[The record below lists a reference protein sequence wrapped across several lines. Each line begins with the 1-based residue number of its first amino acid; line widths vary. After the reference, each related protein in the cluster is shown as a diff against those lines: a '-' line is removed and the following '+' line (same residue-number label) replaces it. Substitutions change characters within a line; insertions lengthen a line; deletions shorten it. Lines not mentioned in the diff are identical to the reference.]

1 MSFGDTFEEAS
12 ISLVCENNNN
22 NDNNKKAIHGKEYL
36 KLGEQMCVCNAF
48 QPQTWRRPFRMAKF
62 GGKREDV
69 KLYDK
74 VFLFLEQ
81 CQENF
86 KQVVNNVHQGKPN
99 RTVLEKKAISQRF
112 ILVIHIGYK
121 VCLKKFNR
129 ITAVNLTTFLQQE
142 YREYKYT
149 QNKQQ

>member
-12 ISLVCENNNN
+12 ISLVCEN
-22 NDNNKKAIHGKEYL
+22 KEYL

-74 VFLFLEQ
+74 GFLFLEQ

-86 KQVVNNVHQGKPN
+86 KQVVNKVHQGKPN